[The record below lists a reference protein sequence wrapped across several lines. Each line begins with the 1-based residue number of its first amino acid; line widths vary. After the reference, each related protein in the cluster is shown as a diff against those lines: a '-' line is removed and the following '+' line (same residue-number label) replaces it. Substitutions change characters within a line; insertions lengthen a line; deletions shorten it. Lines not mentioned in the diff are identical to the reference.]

1 MSSKSSA
8 LWAVADMKDTIPS
21 KEELRHALEERV
33 DPALL
38 RRLSDATVAIC
49 GLGGL
54 GSNIAV
60 SLARA
65 GVGHLLLIDFDT
77 VDITNL
83 NRQQYTLSQL
93 GQPKPLALADNL
105 RAINP
110 YLDLRPCTERITEEN
125 LCRLLEQADVV
136 CEALDRADQKSLLVN
151 GVLEQ
156 LPQAY
161 LVAASGMAGLGDP
174 NTIRTRKITNHFYLC
189 GDGVSDV
196 DTLGSLFAPRVMLC
210 AAHQSL
216 TVLRILAGDTA
227 DSQNL

>member
-1 MSSKSSA
+1 MNN
-8 LWAVADMKDTIPS
+8 TIPT
-21 KEELRHALEERV
+21 KDALRHALEERV
-33 DPALL
+33 DPTLL
-38 RRLSDATVAIC
+38 RRLSEATVAIC

-54 GSNIAV
+54 GSHIAV

-77 VDITNL
+77 VDLTNL
-83 NRQQYTLSQL
+83 NRQQYTLAQL
-93 GQPKPLALADNL
+93 GQSKPLALADNL

-110 YLDLRPCTERITEEN
+110 YLDIHPCSERITQEN
-125 LCRLLEQADVV
+125 LSRLLAQADVV

-156 LPQAY
+156 LPHAY

-174 NTIRTRKITNHFYLC
+174 NTIRTRKITSHFYLC

-210 AAHQSL
+210 AAHQAL
-216 TVLRILAGDTA
+216 TVLRILAGDAA
-227 DSQNL
+227 DPQNL